1 MKKTLTF
8 LLCAIL
14 VLSMLMGTL
23 VSCTTTDGTGDNGDT
38 ENSGDAGNTDEKE
51 AQYLEALEKLSNG
64 DYTGAYEA
72 FKSLGDY
79 LDCQARLDK
88 FVYFPSVVN
97 YDLSDRSGV
106 MTVTLGENNLP
117 SNIVSNGVLGKKI
130 GTYTYAANGNLKKQK
145 MTYNGDELEYA
156 YTHDL
161 SNNLIKAENSVNG
174 TVLAVYDYSYDPQGR
189 LEFEFYTENGVIKN
203 DCNYYYDSNGNLIKL
218 EENTPDVDYVYN
230 YVYDADGY
238 KISERG
244 EATNGNWYTK
254 EFSYDAEGK
263 LTKERYTEGDSLYII
278 TYTYDDAGNC
288 IKAERTHED
297 GSVDVITKEYDANGN
312 AIKEVSTSADG
323 SVETVETQY
332 VLTYLEIDV
341 PEQTMELLGAIL
353 TITT

>member
-1 MKKTLTF
+1 MKKTLIF
-8 LLCAIL
+8 LLSAIL

-38 ENSGDAGNTDEKE
+38 EGDAGNTDEKE
-51 AQYLEALEKLSNG
+51 TKYVEALKMLTDGN
-64 DYTGAYEA
+64 YAGAYEA

-79 LDCQARLDK
+79 LDCQARLEK

-97 YDLSDRSGV
+97 YDLSEKSGV

-117 SNIVSNGVLGKKI
+117 SNIVSDGTIGKKD
-130 GTYTYAANGNLKKQK
+130 GTYTYSATGNLKKQK
-145 MTYNGDELEYA
+145 VIYNGEELAYA

-161 SNNLIKAENSVNG
+161 NNNMIKAEYSVNG
-174 TVLAVYDYSYDPQGR
+174 TVTAVYEYSYDPQGN
-189 LEFEFYTENGVIKN
+189 LESELYSENGALN
-203 DCNYYYDSNGNLIKL
+203 YDCNYYYDSNGNLIKL
-218 EENTPDVDYVYN
+218 EVNTTGVDYVYT

-288 IKAERTHED
+288 IKAERTYED

-312 AIKEVSTSADG
+312 AIKEISTSADG

-341 PEQTMELLGAIL
+341 PKQTMDQLWGIL